1 MRIFLCAGEGVA
13 PTIVTFNTLLG
24 AYASQGLH
32 TEALKVFGLIVKAG
46 FEPDVVSYSSLLN
59 AFGKSGHPEK
69 AQEVLDLMK
78 KRSRRPNLVTFN
90 GLVDAYAAA
99 GKYEQ
104 ARELLHDMAEAR
116 IEPNAVTICSL
127 FAACARG
134 RCPEKVK
141 DVFHEARVR
150 GIVLNAPAFNAA
162 ITAYVEAGQL
172 AEALALLVVMEEKR
186 VQPNGVTFLQLIKA
200 AGSLGDYQQAKD
212 LYDKMIGLGSP
223 LTVEPCS
230 ALINAFAIYV
240 RQLLPHRI
248 RLQHAINLHYSL
260 HFLVNG

>member
-1 MRIFLCAGEGVA
+1 MRIWLCAGEGVA
-13 PTIVTFNTLLG
+13 ATIVTFNTLLG
-24 AYASQGLH
+24 AYASQGMH
-32 TEALKVFGLIVKAG
+32 TEALQVFGLIVKAG

-69 AQEVLDLMK
+69 AQEVLDVMK

-104 ARELLHDMAEAR
+104 ARELLHDMAEAG

-127 FAACARG
+127 FAACARA
-134 RCPEKVK
+134 RCPQKVK
-141 DVFHEARVR
+141 DVFHEARIR

-172 AEALALLVVMEEKR
+172 AEALVLLEVMGEEQ
-186 VQPNGVTFLQLIKA
+186 VQPNGVTFLQLIKG
-200 AGSLGDYQQAKD
+200 AGSLGDYQQAKY
-212 LYDKMIGLGSP
+212 LYDKMIDLGVP

-230 ALINAFAIYV
+230 ALVNAFAMHV
-240 RQLLPHRI
+240 RPLLTCKIH
-248 RLQHAINLHYSL
+248 LQYANLHSAFYFFF
-260 HFLVNG
+260 HG

>member
-1 MRIFLCAGEGVA
+1 MRISLCAGEGIA
-13 PTIVTFNTLLG
+13 PSIVTFNTLLG
-24 AYASQGLH
+24 AYASQGMH

-69 AQEVLDLMK
+69 AQEVLELMK

-116 IEPNAVTICSL
+116 IEPNVVTICSL

-141 DVFHEARVR
+141 DVFHEAKIR
-150 GIVLNAPAFNAA
+150 GILLNTPAYNAA

-172 AEALALLVVMEEKR
+172 AEAMTLLEVMEEER
-186 VQPNGVTFLQLIKA
+186 VLPNGVTFLQLIRA
-200 AGSLGDYQQAKD
+200 AGSLGDYREAKI
-212 LYDKMIGLGSP
+212 LYDRMIGLGIP

-230 ALINAFAIYV
+230 ALVNAFAKHV
-240 RQLLPHRI
+240 RPLLTYEICLQLRI
-248 RLQHAINLHYSL
+248 TK
-260 HFLVNG
+260 